1 MKVSI
6 SSEAKKEIMSWLENI
21 EDGDRI
27 VFRNGRAIAYNSS
40 GCEINYV
47 DC

>member
-1 MKVSI
+1 MKI
-6 SSEAKKEIMSWLENI
+6 HDDAKKEILSWLDKIN
-21 EDGDRI
+21 DGDRI
-27 VFRNGRAIAYNSS
+27 VFHNGRAVAYNSS

>member
-1 MKVSI
+1 MKI
-6 SSEAKKEIMSWLENI
+6 HDDAKNEIMSWLDKIN
-21 EDGDRI
+21 DGDRI
-27 VFRNGRAIAYNSS
+27 VFRNGRAHCLNSS